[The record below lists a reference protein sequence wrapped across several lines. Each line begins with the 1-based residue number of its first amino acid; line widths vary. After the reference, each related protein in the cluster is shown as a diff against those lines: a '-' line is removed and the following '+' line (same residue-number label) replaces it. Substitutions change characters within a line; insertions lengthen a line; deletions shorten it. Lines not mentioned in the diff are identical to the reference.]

1 MDKKDIQKHAIEKRK
16 SRDKTR
22 RKRQIL
28 EAAGKVFLQ
37 KGYINATM
45 DDISL
50 EVGLTKPTIYKY
62 FKNIDHMCYLLFVP
76 LIDSMTQNLARLEK
90 DVLAGKYQSGA
101 QLIHDIFQTFYEGYK
116 ISPDIFRLLQFFQ
129 QSGAIWNLEE
139 ELRESL
145 NEKGRHNARITRRA
159 YRIAM
164 DQGLLKKYEAIV
176 ALDVIYGAFLGIIQ
190 WTDIRSHRNGF
201 KAGWDET
208 EESRLVRLQFMEKL
222 AIETLALN

>member
-62 FKNIDHMCYLLFVP
+62 FKNIDHMCYLLIVP
-76 LIDSMTQNLARLEK
+76 LIDSITQNLERLEK

-139 ELRESL
+139 ESGNLLMRREGITPGSPAGPI
-145 NEKGRHNARITRRA
+145 ESPWTKGFSRNTRP
-159 YRIAM
+159 
-164 DQGLLKKYEAIV
+164 
-176 ALDVIYGAFLGIIQ
+176 
-190 WTDIRSHRNGF
+190 S
-201 KAGWDET
+201 
-208 EESRLVRLQFMEKL
+208 
-222 AIETLALN
+222 

>member
-1 MDKKDIQKHAIEKRK
+1 MDKKDIQKQAIQKRM

-22 RKRQIL
+22 RRRQIL
-28 EAAGKVFLQ
+28 EAAGKVFLK

-45 DDISL
+45 EDISL

-62 FKNIDHMCYLLFVP
+62 FKNMDHMCYLLIVP
-76 LIDSMTQNLARLEK
+76 LIDSMTQSLERLEK

-101 QLIHDIFQTFYEGYK
+101 QLIHDIFQTFLVGYK
-116 ISPDIFRLLQFFQ
+116 ISPDVFRLVQFFQ
-129 QSGAIWNLEE
+129 QSGAVWNLQE

-145 NEKGRHNARITRRA
+145 NEKGRHNARISRRA
-159 YRIAM
+159 YRMAI
-164 DQGLLKKYEAIV
+164 DQGLLKKYEAII
-176 ALDVIYGAFLGIIQ
+176 ALDVLYGAFLGIIQ

-201 KAGWDET
+201 KAGSDET
-208 EESRLVRLQFMEKL
+208 EDSLLVRLKFMEKL